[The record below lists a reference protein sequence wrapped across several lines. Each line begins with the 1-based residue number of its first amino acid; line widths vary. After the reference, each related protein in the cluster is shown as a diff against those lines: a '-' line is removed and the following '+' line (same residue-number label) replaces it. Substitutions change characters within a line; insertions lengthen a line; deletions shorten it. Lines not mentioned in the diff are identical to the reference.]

1 MTGPRG
7 SRRGAEHQA
16 PACARRTF
24 LRGLGA
30 AGLGAV
36 AFGAG
41 LGACAAPD
49 LATVPLPRG
58 PAGRSRERVVRFGNW
73 LNYIDQAPADPARH
87 PTLEEFTRRTGIAVD
102 YSEPIS
108 SNEQFLGLIEIP
120 LAMGWSTG
128 YDLVVLT
135 DWVVA
140 ELIRLGW
147 AHPLPPRLVPNAAR
161 LLPHF
166 RDYPV
171 PDVSGYSLPWQ
182 GGFTGIVYN
191 SAVTHRPVTSM
202 RDFLTAPDLRGK
214 VSLATEM
221 RDVLTLVML
230 DMGIDPVTFTSRE
243 FTAAVTALGN
253 AAQAGQVGLVTD
265 YYGPALL
272 KGSIAAA
279 VGWSGDYLN
288 FRVQNPHIEF
298 TWPAAGGGLWTDNM
312 VIPAGAQH
320 AENAERL
327 MNFYYE
333 PAIAAQLSIA
343 ESYVDPV
350 LGAADAMRRA
360 DPALAA
366 EEYIFPTPELLRSA
380 HFFKLLTPQQ
390 NVEYTARY
398 QSAVGL

>member
-1 MTGPRG
+1 
-7 SRRGAEHQA
+7 
-16 PACARRTF
+16 
-24 LRGLGA
+24 
-30 AGLGAV
+30 
-36 AFGAG
+36 
-41 LGACAAPD
+41 
-49 LATVPLPRG
+49 
-58 PAGRSRERVVRFGNW
+58 VRFANW
-73 LNYIDQAPADPARH
+73 LEYIDVVPGRPPRH
-87 PTLEEFTRRTGIAVD
+87 PTLEQFTRRTGITVD

-108 SNEQFLGLIEIP
+108 SNEQFLGLLDIP

-147 AHPLPPRLVPNAAR
+147 AHPLSPQLVPNRER

-171 PDVSGYSLPWQ
+171 PGVERYSLPWQ

-191 SAVTHRPVTSM
+191 SAFTRRPVTSM
-202 RDFLTAPDLRGK
+202 KDLLTAPDLHGK
-214 VSLATEM
+214 VSLVTDM

-230 DMGIDPVTFTSRE
+230 DMGIDPVAFTSRE

-253 AAQAGQVGLVTD
+253 AAQAGQFALVTD

-272 KGSIAAA
+272 NGTIAAA
-279 VGWSGDYLN
+279 VGWAGDYL
-288 FRVQNPHIEF
+288 FYRVQNPHIQF
-298 TWPAAGGGLWTDNM
+298 SWPAAGGGLWTDNM
-312 VIPAGAQH
+312 VIPAGARH

-333 PAIAAQLSIA
+333 PDIAAQLSA
-343 ESYVDPV
+343 YERYVDPV
-350 LGAADAMRRA
+350 VGAAGAMRHLN
-360 DPALAA
+360 PALAS
-366 EEYIFPTPELLRSA
+366 EPYVFPGPGLLRNA

-390 NVEYTARY
+390 NLAYTARY
-398 QSAVGL
+398 ESAVGL